1 MESEISFSPQPQSG
15 PPIDLY
21 SPSPLT
27 PPGPQD
33 DFFKYRVEGLD
44 IIDEIQHQLRGE
56 VFDAKTKRYVKK
68 FDPWMNE
75 KGINKVCHILYSL
88 GLNKNTVLGCLDRE
102 QILYKCAMLKRHI
115 SLLVVQKD
123 VEYEIDRSMWDFVV
137 TIVVNTVHSALSRS
151 EGGRESAQI
160 STNAQ
165 RHDLY
170 THSEGEKQGIIN
182 RVLGRRG

>member
-1 MESEISFSPQPQSG
+1 MDSEIGYPPPEQG
-15 PPIDLY
+15 PMMGVY

-56 VFDAKTKRYVKK
+56 VFDTKTKKYVKR
-68 FDPWMNE
+68 FDAWMNE
-75 KGINKVCHILYSL
+75 RGINKVCHIMYSL

-102 QILYKCAMLKRHI
+102 QILYKCAMLKRNI
-115 SLLVVQKD
+115 SLLIMQKHE
-123 VEYEIDRSMWDFVV
+123 EYEIDRSMWDFIV

-151 EGGRESAQI
+151 EGGRESTQI

-170 THSEGEKQGIIN
+170 THNEGDKQGIIN
-182 RVLGRRG
+182 KFFGRRG